1 MLVIILPFL
10 FFTSSLYPLN
20 PCEDFLLLLG
30 QRDIS
35 KDVSRFIENCGPFE
49 EQVSSDF
56 ATKTLTNE
64 QKGIEITMINQVDD
78 PNSLARYEV
87 FMIELTAF
95 TDDGGFKGNW
105 PFGFQMGMDNK
116 LVKKYI
122 ESLKSVT
129 FNKKNLSKKS
139 SSFTYTGAP
148 NAALADRQI
157 KVSIFQ
163 FDGKTITSMRLR
175 LK

>member
-1 MLVIILPFL
+1 M
-10 FFTSSLYPLN
+10 
-20 PCEDFLLLLG
+20 G
-30 QRDIS
+30 QREIS
-35 KDVSRFIENCGPFE
+35 TDFTHFIENCGPFE
-49 EQVSSDF
+49 ERISNDF
-56 ATKTLTNE
+56 TTKTLTNE
-64 QKGIEITMINQVDD
+64 EKGIEITMINQVDD

-87 FMIELTAF
+87 FMIELAAF
-95 TDDGGFKGNW
+95 TDDGGFTGNW
-105 PFGFQMGMDNK
+105 PFGFHLGMDSK
-116 LVKKYI
+116 MVKKQI

-129 FNKKNLSKKS
+129 LSKKNLSKKS

-148 NAALADRQI
+148 NSALADRQI